1 MAHTVINQNLALA
14 LVLAGGLAW
23 RPAEALAADAPDAP
37 EAQAHHEHC
46 AGAANT
52 LKRARR
58 STAGY
63 VLPDVKLV
71 RDDGREVS
79 LPEELDDGR
88 AVVLQFIF
96 TTCTTICPVM
106 TQTFARL
113 QEKLRDDHDRVH
125 MVSIS
130 IDPEQ
135 DTPARLREYA
145 SKVHAGPQW
154 RYYTGT
160 VQASIG
166 VQRAFNAYLGDKMNH
181 SPATFLRAT
190 PGRPWVRIDGF
201 ASADEL
207 ASELHELL
215 AAR

>member
-1 MAHTVINQNLALA
+1 MARSVSNSTLPLA
-14 LVLAGGLAW
+14 LVLAAGLGW
-23 RPAEALAADAPDAP
+23 RPADALAADAPAAP
-37 EAQAHHEHC
+37 GAHANHEHC
-46 AGAANT
+46 AAAAGS

-58 STAGY
+58 STADY
-63 VLPDVKLV
+63 ALPDVKLV
-71 RDDGREVS
+71 RDDGKEVS
-79 LPEELDDGR
+79 LAEELGDGR
-88 AVVLQFIF
+88 AVALQFIF
-96 TTCTTICPVM
+96 TTCTTICPVL

-113 QEKLRDDHDRVH
+113 QEKLGADRDRVH
-125 MVSIS
+125 LVSIS

-145 SKVHAGPQW
+145 RKVHAGSQW

-160 VQASIG
+160 VQASVD

-181 SPATFLRAT
+181 SPATFLRAA

-207 ASELHELL
+207 ARELHELV